1 MPHHSTPFAVRELE
15 DESVWDR
22 LLQRPHRENA
32 LIELTNR
39 LAGGVGNV
47 SVEDRR
53 AIEEQYEVDFSED
66 FSEQRER
73 MLHDYLTY
81 CLADGD
87 LVTGE
92 RAELNRLV
100 EVLALTNESV
110 QQVRTEAFEDA
121 YRGALRE
128 RIVDRRLN
136 DDELAYLGRIQGQ
149 FQIGEERER
158 AIRTEEASTVVRAML
173 NEASEDGLVSPE
185 EDAEV
190 QWTLANLDVGSDL
203 TEEEVGRWLRY
214 RLYWDLEN
222 GPLPVVESGLNL
234 QKNEVCHF
242 LHATDWFEL
251 RTETRRVNYGGPTA
265 RIRIVKGI
273 YWSAGSL
280 GVKRVSRDVMRQID
294 TGVVYLTN
302 KRILFVG
309 QKRNMNIR
317 LNRVLDFTPYTDGV
331 EITKDAGR
339 SPVFTFTDNI
349 DVFCLTLNRLL
360 GD

>member
-1 MPHHSTPFAVRELE
+1 MPQQRSPFTVQAFEE
-15 DESVWDR
+15 ESVWDR

-53 AIEEQYEVDFSED
+53 AIEAQYEVDFSED
-66 FSEQRER
+66 FPEQRER
-73 MLHDYLTY
+73 MLKDYLEY
-81 CLADGD
+81 CLVDDD
-87 LVTGE
+87 LMAGE
-92 RAELNRLV
+92 RAELNNLL

-121 YRGALRE
+121 YRSALRE
-128 RIVDRRLN
+128 RIADRRLN

-158 AIRTEEASTVVRAML
+158 EIRTEEASTVVRAML

-190 QWTLANLDVGSDL
+190 QWTLANLDAESDL
-203 TEEEVGRWLRY
+203 TEDEAGRWLRY
-214 RLYWDLEN
+214 RQYWDLEN

-280 GVKRVSRDVMRQID
+280 GVQRVSRDVLRQID

-317 LNRVLDFTPYTDGV
+317 LNRVLDFTPFTDGV

-339 SPVFTFTDNI
+339 SPVFAFTENI
-349 DVFCLTLNRLL
+349 DIFCLTLNRLL
-360 GD
+360 AD